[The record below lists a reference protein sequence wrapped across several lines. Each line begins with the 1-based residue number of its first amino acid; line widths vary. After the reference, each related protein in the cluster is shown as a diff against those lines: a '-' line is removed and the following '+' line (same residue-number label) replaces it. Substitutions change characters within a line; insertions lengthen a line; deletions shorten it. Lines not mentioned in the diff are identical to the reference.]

1 MTSPTRTSAFAY
13 PGARQAYPSS
23 RPTGPIKVNGT
34 VRYHRRAARSF
45 APVAN
50 LVEVQTRRQ
59 WADSAIVGAQEISAV
74 AGLLT
79 PRRTIRHL
87 PNARLKPTNLLKLR
101 VKSIAEPRQDRG
113 VLDQRE
119 SRTQPARRRRPAV
132 PTSPLRPSAINTT
145 EPLFGDL
152 PPARILSRRLLRKL
166 PSLSRDGGV
175 SVAYWAQW
183 AVASR
188 RRRRIGAALA
198 TMLGVWLCWGPIATA
213 SVDTL
218 NSAAA
223 RIEPRA
229 AFQVA
234 EDFKSGVSAEWYPRG
249 LVEDESGLARVEG
262 LALHRDTMNLDGYR
276 WDFDAKITSQAL
288 GWIVR
293 ASDTKN
299 YYAYKLVQWH
309 EAKLPDGYRLVRYP
323 VVNGRANTSQA
334 VERDLEVEWREGEF
348 NRVSV
353 RVGPREIKTFING
366 WSADYWLVPNL
377 KPGGIGFLADQGE
390 ASLIGS
396 VLVDSNSDLWGLTL
410 YGALETIKSLE
421 NLLSP

>member
-23 RPTGPIKVNGT
+23 RPIGPIKVNGT

-59 WADSAIVGAQEISAV
+59 WADSAIVGVPEAALV
-74 AGLLT
+74 ADLLV

-101 VKSIAEPRQDRG
+101 VKPIAEPRQDRG
-113 VLDQRE
+113 VLDQQE

-132 PTSPLRPSAINTT
+132 PTSPLRPLAINTSQ
-145 EPLFGDL
+145 PLFGDL

-198 TMLGVWLCWGPIATA
+198 TMLGVWLFWGPIAATGVA
-213 SVDTL
+213 TL

-262 LALHRDTMNLDGYR
+262 LALHRDTMDLNEYR

-299 YYAYKLVQWH
+299 YYAYKLVQRR
-309 EAKLPDGYRLVRYP
+309 EAKLPDGYRLIRYP
-323 VVNGRANTSQA
+323 VVNGQPDTSRG

-377 KPGGIGFLADQGE
+377 EPGGIGFLADEGE
-390 ASLIGS
+390 ASLIGH